1 MTGLRKEGTAPRD
14 RLAVARGAAVGVGYF
29 AMFLIY
35 APILGLLLLSF
46 SAQPL
51 SGLPWPLT
59 LDWYR
64 DLFSGD
70 MDWLPPTLLSVAIGV
85 TVALLSTAAATLI
98 GRALPH
104 LRRRTGLLAAFL
116 VVLFLPGLIVGVA
129 LLLFY
134 RMLLGISTGLWS
146 IALAHFI
153 WAFPFSLLCILLV
166 AVRFDTRLLE
176 AARDLGAG
184 WWRRFVDIELPLL
197 RPGITA
203 SLFFGFLLSFNELPR
218 TIYVHGPWVTLPY
231 YLWTQ
236 AAAHST
242 QVAFVYALSAII
254 TAVSLVL
261 TTLAIGLLMRGER
274 T

>member
-1 MTGLRKEGTAPRD
+1 MAPRE
-14 RLAVARGAAVGVGYF
+14 RLEVARGVAVGVGYF
-29 AMFLIY
+29 AICLIY

-46 SAQPL
+46 SAQPM

-85 TVALLSTAAATLI
+85 TVALLSTAAATLV
-98 GRALPH
+98 GRTLPH
-104 LRRRTGLLAAFL
+104 LHRRMGLLAAFL
-116 VVLFLPGLIVGVA
+116 VVLFLPGLIVGLA

-146 IALAHFI
+146 IALAHFV

-166 AVRFDTRLLE
+166 TVRFDTRLLE

-218 TIYVHGPWVTLPY
+218 TIYVHGPRVTLPY

-261 TTLAIGLLMRGER
+261 TTLAIWLLMRGER